1 MEFGVQFFP
10 SVGPDKR
17 SAEQYWGEALQL
29 TQRAEQLGYANV
41 RTVEHYFHPYGGYS
55 PDPLIFLS
63 AAAAM
68 TRTIR
73 LITGAVL
80 PVFNNPLKLAG
91 QIGMVDAIS
100 KGRLEVGFA
109 RAFLPHEFARFGIS
123 MDESRSRFDEGLE
136 QIRRLL
142 EEENVTAQGRF
153 HSFEKVTSLPRPTQK
168 PRPPFWIAALS
179 TKESFETA
187 GRQGHHLMGIPL
199 AGAQMAELIKI
210 YRDAW
215 KAAGHPGQGRVMLAF
230 HMFCAETREKAAAI
244 AREPLNIYLRSIVNA
259 ASDWMSGVASK
270 DYPNYQKTIEFLS
283 KETFESQVAKGGAWI
298 GTPGMPTHV
307 GFDGPA
313 LKGAENV
320 VLPGADHR
328 ETSFSPQAFVE
339 MYRFITGREPS
350 TRGITPEASVVLDG
364 KVSGLGLNNEPG
376 RGGEVN
382 NIPLALATVEAF
394 AVDVKTGERLGPAVH
409 HQVTGAGGRWGPF
422 TASPSAHYEFVISAP
437 GYATT
442 HIYRSPFPRSSD
454 IVDIKSQPS
463 ADCVSGRSVPSS
475 T

>member
-10 SVGPDKR
+10 SVGTDQKP
-17 SAEQYWGEALQL
+17 AAQYWGEALQL
-29 TQRAEQLGYANV
+29 TQHAEQLGYASV

-63 AAAAM
+63 AAAAI

-100 KGRLEVGFA
+100 NGRLE
-109 RAFLPHEFARFGIS
+109 
-123 MDESRSRFDEGLE
+123 
-136 QIRRLL
+136 
-142 EEENVTAQGRF
+142 
-153 HSFEKVTSLPRPTQK
+153 SFEKVTSLPRPTQK

-179 TKESFETA
+179 TKESFENA

-199 AGAQMAELIKI
+199 AGAQMAELMRI

-270 DYPNYQKTIEFLS
+270 DYPNYQKTIEIIS
-283 KETFESQVAKGGAWI
+283 KETYESQVEKGSAWI
-298 GTPGMPTHV
+298 GTPDDIRKSIAAYDQAVGGFESASLQVNFGMIPH
-307 GFDGPA
+307 
-313 LKGAENV
+313 AEAEQSMT
-320 VLPGADHR
+320 LFAR
-328 ETSFSPQAFVE
+328 EVMPHF
-339 MYRFITGREPS
+339 
-350 TRGITPEASVVLDG
+350 
-364 KVSGLGLNNEPG
+364 KN
-376 RGGEVN
+376 
-382 NIPLALATVEAF
+382 
-394 AVDVKTGERLGPAVH
+394 
-409 HQVTGAGGRWGPF
+409 
-422 TASPSAHYEFVISAP
+422 
-437 GYATT
+437 
-442 HIYRSPFPRSSD
+442 
-454 IVDIKSQPS
+454 
-463 ADCVSGRSVPSS
+463 
-475 T
+475 